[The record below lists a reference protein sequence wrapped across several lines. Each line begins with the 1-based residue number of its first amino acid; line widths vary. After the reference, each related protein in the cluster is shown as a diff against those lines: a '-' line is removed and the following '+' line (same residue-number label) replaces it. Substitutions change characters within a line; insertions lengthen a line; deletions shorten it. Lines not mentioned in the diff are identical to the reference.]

1 MEPNTA
7 LECTHKIHTFF
18 AFLCKF
24 KAVSWQLNCNVMQPV
39 AWEKYIIF
47 SHHASLEPTLLLDM
61 SVSHD
66 NPLML
71 SSLLSWLLHQPKPKI
86 FLTECFCP
94 VFLHSITSS
103 VRPYFFSLVSY
114 PTGNTLS
121 LLQRLITCYEQVARS
136 KHTTLAMVRFE
147 FMSLRINEDI
157 FNYLMKIYSRMFFL
171 SNDPISGPD
180 SHRCKLEWVNY
191 NV

>member
-1 MEPNTA
+1 
-7 LECTHKIHTFF
+7 
-18 AFLCKF
+18 
-24 KAVSWQLNCNVMQPV
+24 MQPV

-61 SVSHD
+61 SVSHERLPYWSHD
-66 NPLML
+66 HPLML
-71 SSLLSWLLHQPKPKI
+71 SSLISWLLHQPKPKI
-86 FLTECFCP
+86 FITECFCP
-94 VFLHSITSS
+94 VLLHSITSS
-103 VRPYFFSLVSY
+103 ARPYFFSLVSY
-114 PTGNTLS
+114 PTGNT

-157 FNYLMKIYSRMFFL
+157 FNYLTKTYLRMFFL
-171 SNDPISGPD
+171 FNDPISGPD